1 MPAPYAFSMLLGL
14 SPPADLVLDAP
25 QCWQGALFTCSDNAL
40 YQCRLGTSA
49 GMRVNRQRL
58 CVRVRVCVCVCV
70 CV

>member
-40 YQCRLGTSA
+40 NQCRLGTSA
-49 GMRVNRQRL
+49 GLRVNRQR
-58 CVRVRVCVCVCV
+58 
-70 CV
+70 